1 MKAMVIRGF
10 GGPEVLILQE
20 VPERPPRNH
29 EVLVRVHATSVNALD
44 CSGRRGERAVPLPA
58 ILGCDVSGVVETVGA
73 EVEDFTPGDEVFYV
87 PEIDSGSGS
96 YAEYHV
102 ARAGIVAHKPLKLS
116 HAEAAGFPLA
126 AGTAWEGLMG
136 RAVLHCGETI
146 LIHGSGP
153 VALFATQ
160 IALAAGAQ
168 VFMTAPPG
176 TTVPGNG
183 ASMAR
188 TIDRSAEDF
197 VRVVREESTEGAV
210 DVVFDTAGDI
220 PLDRSTCVLKTYGRM
235 VSAAMPRGAPAEEAL
250 RRNITHHFVHAE
262 PERARL
268 DLIRA
273 LLERKQLMPVID
285 SIYPVWEVAAAHR
298 HVEAE
303 TPTGKVILQVVADGH
318 PGRRAPFSQASLHQ
332 RSHAIAG
339 RPTAGKSAY
348 VDHKSPI
355 VPLP

>member
-29 EVLVRVHATSVNALD
+29 EVMVRVHATSVNALD
-44 CSGRRGERAVPLPA
+44 CSGRRGERALPLPA
-58 ILGCDVSGVVETVGA
+58 ILGCDVSGVVETIGA
-73 EVEDFTPGDEVFYV
+73 EVEDFTPGDEVFYM

-102 ARAGIVAHKPLKLS
+102 ARAGIVARKPSDLS

-126 AGTAWEGLMG
+126 AGTAWEGLIR
-136 RAVLHCGETI
+136 RAALQPGETI

-160 IALAAGAQ
+160 IALAASVQ
-168 VFMTAPPG
+168 VFMTAPFGP
-176 TTVPGNG
+176 TTPGNG
-183 ASMAR
+183 SDMAR
-188 TIDRSAEDF
+188 VIDRRTEDF
-197 VRVVREESTEGAV
+197 VRVVRNESTEGAV

-220 PLDRSTCVLKTYGRM
+220 PLDRSTCILKACGRL
-235 VSAAMPRGAPAEEAL
+235 VSTTMPLGVVAEESL
-250 RRNITHHFVHAE
+250 LRNITHHFVHAE

-273 LLERKQLMPVID
+273 LLERKQLRPVID
-285 SIYPVWEVAAAHR
+285 SIYPVWDVAAAHR
-298 HVEAE
+298 LVE
-303 TPTGKVILQVVADGH
+303 TGAPKGTVILQVVADSH
-318 PGRRAPFSQASLHQ
+318 PDTRTPLFLRHSLHHGSGAGAN
-332 RSHAIAG
+332 RS
-339 RPTAGKSAY
+339 
-348 VDHKSPI
+348 
-355 VPLP
+355 